1 MISILST
8 LGVSDNVFEK
18 KPKKVVDTLDSFL
31 ADHMKILHLMPLRE
45 YTKFLKDLISYGFKP
60 SEPFLSMMLHHIRES
75 KLVELR
81 TKMCILIPK
90 SRSMMGCI
98 DETNLLEY
106 GETKVQ
112 RALDEDLYFVSWD
125 PELIPLKTYEPMD
138 YTIKEPQV
146 LDFEITI
153 QDYLKSHKVFVN
165 KEDDKSLRNQCLELA
180 NMFSAAADFPKTEL
194 KVKIPPHL
202 YVKEYSDLCKN
213 DINQTTHLNSFKHT
227 KSSYESM
234 DFLQH
239 NIFYYVGWLS
249 WRLGILHDSRII

>member
-1 MISILST
+1 MQDSKSPREPCNII
-8 LGVSDNVFEK
+8 GD
-18 KPKKVVDTLDSFL
+18 VVVVKSLFL
-31 ADHMKILHLMPLRE
+31 AC
-45 YTKFLKDLISYGFKP
+45 G
-60 SEPFLSMMLHHIRES
+60 
-75 KLVELR
+75 
-81 TKMCILIPK
+81 
-90 SRSMMGCI
+90 G
-98 DETNLLEY
+98 
-106 GETKVQ
+106 
-112 RALDEDLYFVSWD
+112 YFWD